1 MSDEYIGILRL
12 VNSRLSLPLVYGGC
26 HKLLNSRMSAA
37 NMYVC
42 IQEPDGLLRFPYYV
56 DERFS
61 EGPLGTFAR
70 EGLTAYV
77 IDTRHR
83 YWISRDPQPP
93 ASYVPVGPLPEDWI
107 GVPLFDRDGA
117 VLGVLAVQTY
127 EPGTRYGDDDLAFI
141 EFAAQA
147 LSLAIQLARQDRE
160 AAVHRIAAL
169 VEDTVDIADLYS
181 RIHEIIGDVIPASR
195 KNIIIA
201 RVDESSDRFLT
212 VFWRDEKDDYS
223 TIDWPLDQGLSGY
236 IYRISHKSFIFEHE
250 HGEIPREVIPIGT
263 PPTYWLGSPLFS
275 HNKIIGIV
283 VIQSYNESEVITKE
297 DEYTL
302 NSICPYIASAINHTE
317 LLTRLLRP

>member
-1 MSDEYIGILRL
+1 MPDEYIGILRL

-26 HKLLNSRMSAA
+26 HGLLKSRMPAA

-61 EGPLGTFAR
+61 EGPLGTFPKA
-70 EGLTAYV
+70 GLTAYV
-77 IDTRHR
+77 IDTHHR
-83 YWISRDPQPP
+83 YWISRDARPP

-127 EPGTRYGDDDLAFI
+127 QTGTRYGDDDLAFV

-160 AAVHRIAAL
+160 RAVHRIAAL

-201 RVDESSDRFLT
+201 RVDESSGTFKT
-212 VFWRDEKDDYS
+212 VYWRDQKDDFS
-223 TIDWPLDQGLSGY
+223 TMYWPLDQGFSGY
-236 IYRISHKSFIFEHE
+236 IYRISHTSFIFENE
-250 HGEIPREVIPIGT
+250 RTQIPHEVIPIGS
-263 PPTYWLGSPLFS
+263 PSKYWLGSPLFS
-275 HNKIIGIV
+275 QEKIIGIV
-283 VIQSYNESEVITKE
+283 VIQSYDESEAITKE

-317 LLTRLLRP
+317 LLARLLKP